1 MWTGDM
7 VGVWVVVGN
16 VNVSGGSGGVIMVVV
31 ISGEERSDDGNIL
44 GR

>member
-16 VNVSGGSGGVIMVVV
+16 VNVEGCSGGVRMVFVV
-31 ISGEERSDDGNIL
+31 SGEKRSDDGNVL

>member
-7 VGVWVVVGN
+7 VGVWVGVGN
-16 VNVSGGSGGVIMVVV
+16 VNVAGGVRMVVV
-31 ISGEERSDDGNIL
+31 VSGEKRSDDGNVL

>member
-7 VGVWVVVGN
+7 VGVWVVMGN
-16 VNVSGGSGGVIMVVV
+16 VNGTGGSGGLIMVVV
-31 ISGEERSDDGNIL
+31 VSGEKRSDDGNVL

>member
-16 VNVSGGSGGVIMVVV
+16 INVAGGSRGLIMVFVV
-31 ISGEERSDDGNIL
+31 SGEERSDDGNIL

>member
-16 VNVSGGSGGVIMVVV
+16 VNVAGVSGGLIMVVV
-31 ISGEERSDDGNIL
+31 VSGEKRSNDGNVL

>member
-7 VGVWVVVGN
+7 VGVWVGVGN
-16 VNVSGGSGGVIMVVV
+16 ENVTGGVRMVVFV
-31 ISGEERSDDGNIL
+31 SVDKRSDDGNVL